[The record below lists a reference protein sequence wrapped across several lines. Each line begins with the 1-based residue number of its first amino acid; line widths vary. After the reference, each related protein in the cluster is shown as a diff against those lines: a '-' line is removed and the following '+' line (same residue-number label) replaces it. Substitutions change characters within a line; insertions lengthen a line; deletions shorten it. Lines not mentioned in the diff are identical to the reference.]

1 MKSAIKQTWFGL
13 VPVAL
18 LASALVALRLAE
30 GVAAPAIAPADMVA
44 ITAGRY
50 TPLLQSSKAEPEAVA
65 AFYLDVYAVTNAQYL
80 AFVTANPQWQRGHVP
95 SLFADPQYLQHWQT
109 AGDVAKP
116 SEALWQ
122 RPVTNVSWFAARAY
136 CRWQHKRLP
145 RMAEWEYVALAS
157 AAAPDGSTDP
167 AYLRQVLEWYSVPS
181 PAVPPSSGSGG
192 KNFWGVYDMHGVV
205 WEWVADFH
213 TALVTGESR
222 GDSALE
228 RNLYCGAGSAGV
240 AEAQKINYAAFM
252 RYAYRSSLQG
262 HYTVNNLGF
271 RCAKDAP

>member
-1 MKSAIKQTWFGL
+1 MMS
-13 VPVAL
+13 VL
-18 LASALVALRLAE
+18 LSLGQGDIASAQATT
-30 GVAAPAIAPADMVA
+30 PADMVTIA
-44 ITAGRY
+44 SGSY
-50 TPLLQSSKAEPEAVA
+50 TPLLQSSKGEPIHVA

-95 SLFADPQYLQHWQT
+95 PLFADSLYLQHWQVD
-109 AGDVAKP
+109 GEDSKL

-122 RPVTNVSWFAARAY
+122 RPVTNVPWFAAKAY
-136 CRWQHKRLP
+136 CQWQHKRLP

-157 AAAPDGSTDP
+157 ADVPDASTDP
-167 AYLRQVLEWYSVPS
+167 AYLRQVLAWYSVPN
-181 PAVPPSSGSGG
+181 PAVPPLRGSGG

-205 WEWVADFH
+205 WEWVADFN

-228 RNLYCGAGSAGV
+228 RNLYCGAGFAGV
-240 AEAQKINYAAFM
+240 AEAQKVNYAAFM

-271 RCAKDAP
+271 RCAKDVQ